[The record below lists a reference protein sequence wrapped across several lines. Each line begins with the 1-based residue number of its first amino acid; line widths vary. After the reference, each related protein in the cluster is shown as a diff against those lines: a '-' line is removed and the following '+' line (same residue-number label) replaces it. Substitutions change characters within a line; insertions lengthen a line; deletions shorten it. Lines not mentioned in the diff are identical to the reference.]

1 MRGGYVL
8 EWLDTLVSVT
18 LNPAESK
25 IGRILPE
32 DVNRLHNLIIQEKN
46 KVQAAIKALV
56 FNLNDEAAIRCAI
69 KNYHSC
75 LVSLLDQALENKVRF
90 PENPILIPVL
100 DNSIICLEELLFLIE
115 NRFTSYLG
123 IDERVP
129 ATYFALLKKELL
141 KRLTRTARKYRERGY
156 LLSVFHILVQNVQI
170 LLNLPSDKH
179 THTFREMFYIK
190 DLCLELESLEI
201 NDSATIYTTLDE
213 VLIRL
218 NFNSKAYIYN
228 LTQRIAAHINTVD
241 QPSEKMEHLLF
252 DLKSLL
258 QLPKKP
264 EAVFLTEDVALL
276 KQLDNWFSQE
286 IFYLEKKVH
295 YDIVPLRERKQQPA
309 KTEKEKDKLLSILS
323 VDQMAL
329 ILRAADDLRII
340 MARSLNSVFK
350 GIVPYLSTP
359 YQENIS
365 YDSMRSKSYSAETRD
380 KEIVI
385 ETLQQ
390 MIRKIDDY

>member
-1 MRGGYVL
+1 MCGDYVL

-18 LNPAESK
+18 LNPEKSE

-32 DVNRLHNLIIQEKN
+32 DIDKLHNLIIQERD
-46 KVQAAIKALV
+46 KVQAAIKTLV
-56 FNLNDEAAIRCAI
+56 FSLNDEAAIKCAI
-69 KNYHSC
+69 KNYHSS
-75 LVSLLDQALENKVRF
+75 LVSLLDQALENKARF
-90 PENPILIPVL
+90 SENSMPIPVL
-100 DNSIICLEELLFLIE
+100 DSSIKCLEELLFLIE
-115 NRFTSYLG
+115 KRFTSYLG
-123 IDERVP
+123 VDERVP

-141 KRLTRTARKYRERGY
+141 KRLTRTSRKYREQGY
-156 LLSVFHILVQNVQI
+156 LLPVFDIIVHDVQI
-170 LLNLPSDKH
+170 LLNLPPDKH

-190 DLCLELESLEI
+190 DLCIELEFLEV
-201 NDSATIYTTLDE
+201 NDGTTIYTTLDE

-241 QPSEKMEHLLF
+241 QPSEKMERLLF
-252 DLKSLL
+252 DLKSLK

-264 EAVFLTEDVALL
+264 EVAFLTQNVALL

-286 IFYLEKKVH
+286 IFYLEKRIH
-295 YDIVPLRERKQQPA
+295 YAIVPLQEKKQKSA

-329 ILRAADDLRII
+329 ILKAADDLKIV

-350 GIVPYLSTP
+350 NIVPYLSTP

-380 KEIVI
+380 KKIVI

-390 MIRKIDDY
+390 MIKKIDEY

>member
-1 MRGGYVL
+1 MCGGYVL

-18 LNPAESK
+18 LNPEKSE

-32 DVNRLHNLIIQEKN
+32 DVNKLHNLIIQETD
-46 KVQAAIKALV
+46 KVQGAIKSLV
-56 FNLNDEAAIRCAI
+56 FSLNDEAAIRCAI
-69 KNYHSC
+69 KNYRSS

-90 PENPILIPVL
+90 PENSMPIPVL
-100 DNSIICLEELLFLIE
+100 DSSITCLEELLFLIE
-115 NRFTSYLG
+115 KRFTSYLG

-141 KRLTRTARKYRERGY
+141 KRLTRSARKYREQDY
-156 LLSVFHILVQNVQI
+156 LLPVFDIIVHDVQI
-170 LLNLPSDKH
+170 LLNLPPDKH
-179 THTFREMFYIK
+179 THTFREMFYIT
-190 DLCLELESLEI
+190 DLCLELESLEFS
-201 NDSATIYTTLDE
+201 NAETIYTTLDE

-228 LTQRIAAHINTVD
+228 FTQRIAAHINSVD
-241 QPSEKMEHLLF
+241 QPSEKMERLLF
-252 DLKSLL
+252 DLKSLK

-264 EAVFLTEDVALL
+264 EIAFLTQNVALL

-286 IFYLEKKVH
+286 IFYLEKRIH
-295 YDIVPLRERKQQPA
+295 HAIVPLQERKRKPA
-309 KTEKEKDKLLSILS
+309 DTEKKKDKLLSILS

-329 ILRAADDLRII
+329 ILKAADDLRIV

-350 GIVPYLSTP
+350 NIVPYLSTP

-390 MIRKIDDY
+390 MIKKIDEY

>member
-1 MRGGYVL
+1 MYGGYVL

-18 LNPAESK
+18 LNPEKSE

-32 DVNRLHNLIIQEKN
+32 DIDKLHNLIIQERD
-46 KVQAAIKALV
+46 KVQAAIKTLV
-56 FNLNDEAAIRCAI
+56 FSLNDEAAIRCAI
-69 KNYHSC
+69 KNYHSS

-90 PENPILIPVL
+90 TENSMPIPVL
-100 DNSIICLEELLFLIE
+100 DNSITCLEELLFLIE
-115 NRFTSYLG
+115 KRFTSYLG

-141 KRLTRTARKYRERGY
+141 KRLTRTSRKYREQGY
-156 LLSVFHILVQNVQI
+156 LLPVFDIIVQDIQI
-170 LLNLPSDKH
+170 LLNLPPDKH

-190 DLCLELESLEI
+190 DLCLELESLEFS
-201 NDSATIYTTLDE
+201 NAETIYTTLDE

-228 LTQRIAAHINTVD
+228 LTQRIAVHINSEN
-241 QPSEKMEHLLF
+241 QPSEKMERLLF
-252 DLKSLL
+252 DLKSLN

-264 EAVFLTEDVALL
+264 EIAFLTQNVALL

-286 IFYLEKKVH
+286 IFYLEKRIH
-295 YDIVPLRERKQQPA
+295 YAIVPLQERKQKPVD
-309 KTEKEKDKLLSILS
+309 TEKKKDKLLSILS

-329 ILRAADDLRII
+329 ILKAADDLRIV

-350 GIVPYLSTP
+350 NIVPYLSTP

-390 MIRKIDDY
+390 MIKKIDEY

>member
-1 MRGGYVL
+1 MCGGYVL

-18 LNPAESK
+18 LNPEKSE
-25 IGRILPE
+25 IRQIVPE
-32 DVNRLHNLIIQEKN
+32 DLNKLHNLIIQEKD
-46 KVQAAIKALV
+46 KVQAAIKTLV
-56 FNLNDEAAIRCAI
+56 FNLNDEAAIRCTI
-69 KNYHSC
+69 KNYHSS

-90 PENPILIPVL
+90 PDNSTSITVL
-100 DNSIICLEELLFLIE
+100 DSSITCVEELLFLIE
-115 NRFTSYLG
+115 KRFTSYLG

-129 ATYFALLKKELL
+129 ATYFALLKKEVL
-141 KRLTRTARKYRERGY
+141 KRLIRAARKYREQRH
-156 LLSVFHILVQNVQI
+156 LLPAFDIIALDVQMR
-170 LLNLPSDKH
+170 LNLSPDKH

-190 DLCLELESLEI
+190 DICMELESLEI
-201 NDSATIYTTLDE
+201 NDSETIYTTLDE

-228 LTQRIAAHINTVD
+228 LTQRIAAHINAVD
-241 QPSEKMEHLLF
+241 QPSERMERLLF
-252 DLKSLL
+252 DLKSLK
-258 QLPKKP
+258 QIPQKP
-264 EAVFLTEDVALL
+264 EVVFLTQNVALI

-286 IFYLEKKVH
+286 ILYLEKRIH
-295 YDIVPLRERKQQPA
+295 YAIVPLQEKKQKQVN
-309 KTEKEKDKLLSILS
+309 TDKEKHKLLSILS

-329 ILRAADDLRII
+329 ILRAADDLKIV

-350 GIVPYLSTP
+350 NIVPYLSTP

-390 MIRKIDDY
+390 MIKRINEY